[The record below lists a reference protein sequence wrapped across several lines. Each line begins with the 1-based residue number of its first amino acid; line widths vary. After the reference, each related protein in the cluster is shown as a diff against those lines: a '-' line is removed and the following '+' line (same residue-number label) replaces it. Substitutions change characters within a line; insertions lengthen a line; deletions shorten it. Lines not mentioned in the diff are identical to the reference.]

1 MNSVNFIKT
10 PLAAALSTALMFPAL
25 AQAFI
30 VENIVVEGENRIGF
44 ETINSYLPVTKGQ
57 FLDSALTKETIERLY
72 KTGFFNNVAI
82 FQRGQGELVIKVEE
96 RPSINEV
103 KIEGNKLIDS
113 DVLKDALQG
122 LGIKQGRIY
131 NQLDLDRVIID
142 LKRRYQNQGYYAAA
156 VTIESTELARNRVN
170 LTIKVVEGEPA
181 SIGRISLV
189 GNEVFSDRRL
199 KSQMSLSENSYLGL
213 GDSYSKPELEAD
225 LEKIRSYYLDRGYA
239 QFQISST
246 QVSLSV
252 DKTRVFTTI
261 NMQEGDRFTLNEVK
275 FTGETILTE
284 SEINALTDVKVG
296 DVFSRSKIIAAVNA
310 VRERLSEE
318 GYAFAEVTPDTV
330 INPQDKTMSVTF
342 KVEPKNRVYIRFVEF
357 EGNTRSRDHVIRREL
372 RQLESAPYSLKL
384 VRQSQSRLDRLGFF
398 KSSAVETKRVSDDQV
413 DLVVKIEEQATG
425 SFTAGIGY
433 SQVDGASFNL
443 GLSERNFI
451 GSGNK
456 LDLQVATSAA
466 RKTADISVTNP
477 YFTPD
482 GVSLGLGLYYREIDA
497 EELDIADFTTN
508 NYGISANLGYPIDE
522 NNSLRYGVKVDSQ
535 ELVCNQNFAF
545 CFDYI
550 NEFGDKTN
558 SVQATLAWTHNSTNS
573 FYFPS
578 KGRKTSVSLEAVIP
592 GTSDAPFYKVFAED
606 NLYLPMTQNLSLH
619 FKGGFAYGD
628 GYGDID
634 RLPFYENFYA
644 GGIGTVRGYE
654 SNSLG
659 MRYDLATDG
668 SDRPK
673 GGNTRVLGSIEI
685 ISPTPFIEDS
695 SNQRI
700 SWFFDAGYVFDGIDQ
715 VETAEL
721 RASVGIGYSWITPV
735 GPLTFSVAQPL
746 NDQEG
751 DETQSFQF
759 TLGTAF

>member
-1 MNSVNFIKT
+1 
-10 PLAAALSTALMFPAL
+10 
-25 AQAFI
+25 
-30 VENIVVEGENRIGF
+30 
-44 ETINSYLPVTKGQ
+44 
-57 FLDSALTKETIERLY
+57 
-72 KTGFFNNVAI
+72 
-82 FQRGQGELVIKVEE
+82 
-96 RPSINEV
+96 
-103 KIEGNKLIDS
+103 
-113 DVLKDALQG
+113 
-122 LGIKQGRIY
+122 
-131 NQLDLDRVIID
+131 
-142 LKRRYQNQGYYAAA
+142 
-156 VTIESTELARNRVN
+156 
-170 LTIKVVEGEPA
+170 
-181 SIGRISLV
+181 
-189 GNEVFSDRRL
+189 
-199 KSQMSLSENSYLGL
+199 
-213 GDSYSKPELEAD
+213 EAD